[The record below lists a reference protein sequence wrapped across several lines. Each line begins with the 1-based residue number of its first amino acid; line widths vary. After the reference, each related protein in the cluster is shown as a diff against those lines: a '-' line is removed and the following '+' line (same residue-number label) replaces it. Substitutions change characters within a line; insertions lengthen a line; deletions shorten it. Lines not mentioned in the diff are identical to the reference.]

1 MKMENTGM
9 YFEKILFER
18 NTIPIL
24 KGSLFG
30 QILFERN
37 TGPKILVAVP
47 AVLWTRQERRRHES
61 Y

>member
-30 QILFERN
+30 QILFDRKYWPGN
-37 TGPKILVAVP
+37 
-47 AVLWTRQERRRHES
+47 LWRLLWLFTNMPNLGD
-61 Y
+61 YVG